1 MAAPMVALGNVRDA
15 PSQPRRQ
22 RLGDAKVLLILAAA
36 VPLLAVLLLRVSGW
50 AGQAVLAGGSWV
62 EGDLALFQRANQ
74 LKIPPVTQ
82 ALFVTLNDPG
92 ILYFGLT
99 VLLLA
104 VCGVARRAWLAPAA
118 LAVGIALSLN
128 QVATRE
134 IHHAGPRPRPFVA
147 MPDARTP
154 IQSCAS
160 LLMSTQRGADG
171 PTASCSPAE
180 AGAPPPDV
188 QGTDWREIWSQFPS
202 FPSGHM
208 REVAAISTIFAG
220 ALPRAIPGLLA
231 LNVFLAFSRVHLGSH
246 YPSDVMYGALMG
258 VWSGAT
264 VLLGIE
270 ALRRLALLAHRLPAV
285 ARVWDWTF
293 VPHIPGR
300 SELDPLAA
308 RIVRL
313 GLLLAGVHLG
323 MLLLGF
329 AAINPK
335 ASHIYNILQ
344 DVDGRGLYQVT
355 YKFEPALAPGLYAA
369 LGPVGFVYAL
379 LAVAT
384 LASSLVAR
392 WRTFIPVLL
401 SMGIAAA
408 LAFELSWAAGVVF
421 DRPFP
426 IIAQPEAPIPPEWRT
441 PWQPGSSFPNRH
453 AMVVS
458 ALAGVLSGTWLLL
471 AVPAQLLAL
480 AASVTAMYFG
490 VAWLSDVFAGIL
502 LGNTLAGVARYAVSQ
517 LWRPAPAPANTA
529 SQRLTRA

>member
-1 MAAPMVALGNVRDA
+1 MAAPVVALGGVRGA
-15 PSQPRRQ
+15 PSQTRLQ
-22 RLGDAKVLLILAAA
+22 RLGDGRVFLILAAA
-36 VPLLAVLLLRVSGW
+36 VPVFAVLLLRVSGW
-50 AGQAVLAGGSWV
+50 AGQAVLAGGPWV

-74 LKIPPVTQ
+74 LTLPPVTQ
-82 ALFVTLNDPG
+82 TLFATLNDPG

-118 LAVGIALSLN
+118 LAVGLALSLN
-128 QVATRE
+128 QLATRE

-147 MPDARTP
+147 VPDARTP

-160 LLMSTQRGADG
+160 LLMIAQRGADG
-171 PTASCSPAE
+171 PTASCTPAE
-180 AGAPPPDV
+180 EGSPPPAL
-188 QGTDWREIWSQFPS
+188 QGIDWRDIWNQFPS

-231 LNVFLAFSRVHLGSH
+231 LNALLAFSRVHLGSH
-246 YPSDVMYGALMG
+246 YPSDAVYGALMG

-270 ALRRLALLAHRLPAV
+270 ALRRLALLAHRIPAI
-285 ARVWDWTF
+285 ARMWDWTF
-293 VPHIPGR
+293 VPRMPGR
-300 SELDPLAA
+300 AELDPLAA
-308 RIVRL
+308 RMVRL
-313 GLLLAGVHLG
+313 GLLLTGVHLG

-329 AAINPK
+329 ATTSPS

-355 YKFEPALAPGLYAA
+355 YKFEPALAPGLHAA

-384 LASSLVAR
+384 LASALVAR
-392 WRTFIPVLL
+392 WRTVIPVLL
-401 SMGIAAA
+401 SLGIAVA
-408 LAFELSWAAGVVF
+408 LAFELSWVAGLVF
-421 DRPFP
+421 DRLSP
-426 IIAQPEAPIPPEWRT
+426 IIAQPETPIPPEWRA
-441 PWQPGSSFPNRH
+441 PWQPGGSFPNRH
-453 AMVVS
+453 ALVVS
-458 ALAGVLSGTWLLL
+458 ALAGVLSGAWLLL

-490 VAWLSDVFAGIL
+490 VAWLSDVFGGIL
-502 LGNTLAGVARYAVSQ
+502 LGNTLAAVARYAVSQ
-517 LWRPAPAPANTA
+517 LLPAARPPANSASRRPA
-529 SQRLTRA
+529 